1 MKVFVVLCL
10 ASVALAGGYDRE
22 MTEQWQKL
30 KSMESCWGEE
40 NMKIYTV
47 EVKKAI
53 AKCGHEDAPELSL
66 PPYRSSYRFVN
77 TMVNKADEYENMDN
91 MVVMFAKMMS
101 MMKNNRHNN
110 YNSNNYNT
118 DSFRPY
124 SQDHK
129 SSDNMETMM
138 KMMKMK
144 MDMMKNYNSNS
155 NSYSNSNSNSN
166 SDMMDMFSQMMNKM
180 DTHSVDTYSNT
191 NSYKKNDPMA
201 RMSNFM
207 SKFSSRHTRAVEAK
221 DLDLGDRLVEKLTEQ
236 KRHMEAKIG
245 NMTCVLR
252 EMNCLD
258 ASNNID
264 IQAMKTDMKKFTLPS
279 AWFGK
284 KYEEILDTCYELATN
299 LPANIADNSVITGQS
314 FGSIKL
320 GEVKMFMKCCSKH
333 KTKLCMNQ
341 DIKKKVES
349 NFGPMEAI
357 LEETQLTEHEFF
369 PLVVQL
375 LHGEEMKYMV
385 GSM

>member
-1 MKVFVVLCL
+1 
-10 ASVALAGGYDRE
+10 
-22 MTEQWQKL
+22 
-30 KSMESCWGEE
+30 
-40 NMKIYTV
+40 
-47 EVKKAI
+47 
-53 AKCGHEDAPELSL
+53 
-66 PPYRSSYRFVN
+66 
-77 TMVNKADEYENMDN
+77 MDN

-110 YNSNNYNT
+110 YNNYET

-124 SQDHK
+124 SQNYHQG
-129 SSDNMETMM
+129 SDNMNMMQKMM
-138 KMMKMK
+138 KMMKGQ
-144 MDMMKNYNSNS
+144 NYD
-155 NSYSNSNSNSN
+155 NSYHMDSHNSN

-180 DTHSVDTYSNT
+180 DTHSMDSYSNT

-207 SKFSSRHTRAVEAK
+207 SNYRSRHTRAVDAK
-221 DLDLGDRLVEKLTEQ
+221 DLDLGDRLVEKLAEQ

-264 IQAMKTDMKKFTLPS
+264 IQA
-279 AWFGK
+279 
-284 KYEEILDTCYELATN
+284 TCYEMATN

-341 DIKKKVES
+341 DIKKK
-349 NFGPMEAI
+349 
-357 LEETQLTEHEFF
+357 
-369 PLVVQL
+369 
-375 LHGEEMKYMV
+375 
-385 GSM
+385 

>member
-1 MKVFVVLCL
+1 
-10 ASVALAGGYDRE
+10 
-22 MTEQWQKL
+22 
-30 KSMESCWGEE
+30 MESCWGEE

-66 PPYRSSYRFVN
+66 PPCRSSYRFVN

-91 MVVMFAKMMS
+91 
-101 MMKNNRHNN
+101 
-110 YNSNNYNT
+110 
-118 DSFRPY
+118 
-124 SQDHK
+124 
-129 SSDNMETMM
+129 MM

-155 NSYSNSNSNSN
+155 NSYSNYNSN

-180 DTHSVDTYSNT
+180 DTHSMDTYSNT

-221 DLDLGDRLVEKLTEQ
+221 DLDLGDRLVEKLAEQ

-264 IQAMKTDMKKFTLPS
+264 IQAMKTDMKKFSLPS

-299 LPANIADNSVITGQS
+299 LPANIAD
-314 FGSIKL
+314 
-320 GEVKMFMKCCSKH
+320 
-333 KTKLCMNQ
+333 
-341 DIKKKVES
+341 
-349 NFGPMEAI
+349 
-357 LEETQLTEHEFF
+357 
-369 PLVVQL
+369 
-375 LHGEEMKYMV
+375 
-385 GSM
+385 

>member
-10 ASVALAGGYDRE
+10 SSVALAGGYDRE

-30 KSMESCWGEE
+30 KAMESCWGEE
-40 NMKIYTV
+40 NMKLYTV

-77 TMVNKADEYENMDN
+77 TMVNKADQYENMDN

-110 YNSNNYNT
+110 YNNYET

-124 SQDHK
+124 SQNYHQG
-129 SSDNMETMM
+129 SDNMNMMQKMM
-138 KMMKMK
+138 KMMKGQ
-144 MDMMKNYNSNS
+144 NYD
-155 NSYSNSNSNSN
+155 NSYHMDSHNSN

-180 DTHSVDTYSNT
+180 DTHSMDSYSNT

-207 SKFSSRHTRAVEAK
+207 SNYRSRHTRAVDAK
-221 DLDLGDRLVEKLTEQ
+221 DLDLGDRLVEKLAEQ

-264 IQAMKTDMKKFTLPS
+264 IQAMKTDMQKYKLPS

-284 KYEEILDTCYELATN
+284 KYEEILDTCYEMATN

>member
-1 MKVFVVLCL
+1 
-10 ASVALAGGYDRE
+10 
-22 MTEQWQKL
+22 
-30 KSMESCWGEE
+30 
-40 NMKIYTV
+40 
-47 EVKKAI
+47 
-53 AKCGHEDAPELSL
+53 
-66 PPYRSSYRFVN
+66 
-77 TMVNKADEYENMDN
+77 
-91 MVVMFAKMMS
+91 
-101 MMKNNRHNN
+101 MKNNRHNN

-155 NSYSNSNSNSN
+155 NSYSNSNS
-166 SDMMDMFSQMMNKM
+166 DMMDMFSQMMNKM
-180 DTHSVDTYSNT
+180 DTHSMDTYSNT

-221 DLDLGDRLVEKLTEQ
+221 DLDLGDRLVEKLAEQ

-264 IQAMKTDMKKFTLPS
+264 IQAMKSDMKKFSLPS

-284 KYEEILDTCYELATN
+284 KFS
-299 LPANIADNSVITGQS
+299 LPSAW
-314 FGSIKL
+314 FG
-320 GEVKMFMKCCSKH
+320 
-333 KTKLCMNQ
+333 
-341 DIKKKVES
+341 
-349 NFGPMEAI
+349 
-357 LEETQLTEHEFF
+357 
-369 PLVVQL
+369 
-375 LHGEEMKYMV
+375 
-385 GSM
+385 

>member
-1 MKVFVVLCL
+1 
-10 ASVALAGGYDRE
+10 
-22 MTEQWQKL
+22 
-30 KSMESCWGEE
+30 MESCWGEE

-77 TMVNKADEYENMDN
+77 TMVNKADQYENMGN

-110 YNSNNYNT
+110 QNNYNT

-124 SQDHK
+124 SQNHQG
-129 SSDNMETMM
+129 SDNMETMM

-166 SDMMDMFSQMMNKM
+166 SDMMAMFSQMMNKM

-252 EMNCLD
+252 EMNCL
-258 ASNNID
+258 
-264 IQAMKTDMKKFTLPS
+264 
-279 AWFGK
+279 
-284 KYEEILDTCYELATN
+284 
-299 LPANIADNSVITGQS
+299 
-314 FGSIKL
+314 
-320 GEVKMFMKCCSKH
+320 
-333 KTKLCMNQ
+333 
-341 DIKKKVES
+341 
-349 NFGPMEAI
+349 
-357 LEETQLTEHEFF
+357 
-369 PLVVQL
+369 
-375 LHGEEMKYMV
+375 
-385 GSM
+385 